1 MLSSTAEDGEIEV
14 RISVGSVEMDDLDE
28 YVPSDSEDEYSEN
41 EKILLEKTR
50 KGRSRNII
58 DSEEEVFGLHDS
70 DDDDGGKKGDGV
82 ADSDLDAQEDGDDLP
97 NVRAWGQSKRDFYH
111 TDYVDQDYG
120 GFDGKDA
127 VAAEYEEQE
136 ARAIQQRLAEQLDEG
151 DFSLDIFT
159 KKPEEPSV
167 VEGEEEVIK
176 TDLSKLSKRQK
187 LALLQKEAPE
197 FSSLV
202 QDFKDKNFRSSV
214 GLMLK
219 DNRRA
224 QGTEFESLW
233 GHETCQSFQQFK
245 FLQLRQ
251 AFTVTDSFI
260 SYCTNISFYLLL
272 KARRISVQS
281 HPVVRR
287 LYQYRQLLKQLE
299 PVDQEV
305 MTSQIDTILK
315 LVEDGA
321 LITPAVGNGQQDS
334 TKAKSRK
341 LLRLLSKSQTQ
352 NVDSEDIEAVHPPVK
367 KSKLVEMEQDA
378 DLNSQPEEEGD
389 IAEGKSVEEDE
400 GDEKR
405 AITYKMA
412 KNRGL
417 TPYRKKEL
425 RNPRVKHRIKYRKA
439 KIRRKGQVREPRY
452 EIQRYGGEISGIK
465 TSVTRSTKIK

>member
-1 MLSSTAEDGEIEV
+1 M
-14 RISVGSVEMDDLDE
+14 
-28 YVPSDSEDEYSEN
+28 Y
-41 EKILLEKTR
+41 
-50 KGRSRNII
+50 
-58 DSEEEVFGLHDS
+58 
-70 DDDDGGKKGDGV
+70 
-82 ADSDLDAQEDGDDLP
+82 
-97 NVRAWGQSKRDFYH
+97 
-111 TDYVDQDYG
+111 
-120 GFDGKDA
+120 
-127 VAAEYEEQE
+127 
-136 ARAIQQRLAEQLDEG
+136 
-151 DFSLDIFT
+151 
-159 KKPEEPSV
+159 
-167 VEGEEEVIK
+167 
-176 TDLSKLSKRQK
+176 
-187 LALLQKEAPE
+187 
-197 FSSLV
+197 
-202 QDFKDKNFRSSV
+202 
-214 GLMLK
+214 
-219 DNRRA
+219 
-224 QGTEFESLW
+224 
-233 GHETCQSFQQFK
+233 
-245 FLQLRQ
+245 
-251 AFTVTDSFI
+251 
-260 SYCTNISFYLLL
+260 YCTNISFYLLL

-315 LVEDGA
+315 LVEDGV

-389 IAEGKSVEEDE
+389 VAEGKSVEEDE

>member
-1 MLSSTAEDGEIEV
+1 M
-14 RISVGSVEMDDLDE
+14 DE

-58 DSEEEVFGLHDS
+58 DSEEEVFGLNDS
-70 DDDDGGKKGDGV
+70 DDDDGGKKGDVV

-167 VEGEEEVIK
+167 AEGEEEVIK

-202 QDFKDKNFRSSV
+202 QDFK
-214 GLMLK
+214 G
-219 DNRRA
+219 
-224 QGTEFESLW
+224 
-233 GHETCQSFQQFK
+233 
-245 FLQLRQ
+245 
-251 AFTVTDSFI
+251 I
-260 SYCTNISFYLLL
+260 YCTNISFYLLL

-321 LITPAVGNGQQDS
+321 SITPADGNGQQDS

-367 KSKLVEMEQDA
+367 KSNLVEMEQDA

-389 IAEGKSVEEDE
+389 VAEGKSVGEDE

>member
-1 MLSSTAEDGEIEV
+1 
-14 RISVGSVEMDDLDE
+14 MDDLDE

-70 DDDDGGKKGDGV
+70 DDDDDDDGEKGDVV

-159 KKPEEPSV
+159 KVAAEYEEQEARLIQQRLAEQLD
-167 VEGEEEVIK
+167 EG
-176 TDLSKLSKRQK
+176 D
-187 LALLQKEAPE
+187 
-197 FSSLV
+197 FSLDIFTK
-202 QDFKDKNFRSSV
+202 QAD
-214 GLMLK
+214 
-219 DNRRA
+219 
-224 QGTEFESLW
+224 QET
-233 GHETCQSFQQFK
+233 ETCFATKRGSRVLQSCPGFQ
-245 FLQLRQ
+245 
-251 AFTVTDSFI
+251 

-315 LVEDGA
+315 L
-321 LITPAVGNGQQDS
+321 
-334 TKAKSRK
+334 
-341 LLRLLSKSQTQ
+341 
-352 NVDSEDIEAVHPPVK
+352 
-367 KSKLVEMEQDA
+367 
-378 DLNSQPEEEGD
+378 
-389 IAEGKSVEEDE
+389 GKSVGGEEE

>member
-1 MLSSTAEDGEIEV
+1 
-14 RISVGSVEMDDLDE
+14 MDDLDE

-70 DDDDGGKKGDGV
+70 EDDDDDDGEKGDVV

-159 KKPEEPSV
+159 KKQEEPSV

-176 TDLSKLSKRQK
+176 TDLSKLTKRQK

-202 QDFKDKNFRSSV
+202 QDFKGMSLRWPH
-214 GLMLK
+214 GL
-219 DNRRA
+219 
-224 QGTEFESLW
+224 
-233 GHETCQSFQQFK
+233 
-245 FLQLRQ
+245 
-251 AFTVTDSFI
+251 

-305 MTSQIDTILK
+305 MTSQINTILK
-315 LVEDGA
+315 LVEDGVP
-321 LITPAVGNGQQDS
+321 ITPADGNGQQDS
-334 TKAKSRK
+334 TKAKSPK

-352 NVDSEDIEAVHPPVK
+352 KVDSEDIEAVHPPVK
-367 KSKLVEMEQDA
+367 KSKVVEMEQDA
-378 DLNSQPEEEGD
+378 DSNSQPEEEGTV
-389 IAEGKSVEEDE
+389 AEGKSVGEDE

>member
-1 MLSSTAEDGEIEV
+1 M
-14 RISVGSVEMDDLDE
+14 DE

-58 DSEEEVFGLHDS
+58 DSEEEVFGLNDS
-70 DDDDGGKKGDGV
+70 DDDDGGKKGDVV

-159 KKPEEPSV
+159 K
-167 VEGEEEVIK
+167 VIK

-202 QDFKDKNFRSSV
+202 QDFKDKMTELQERLAPVLNLIKEGKIPTSPAGNFV
-214 GLMLK
+214 KTKYHLIL
-219 DNRRA
+219 N
-224 QGTEFESLW
+224 
-233 GHETCQSFQQFK
+233 
-245 FLQLRQ
+245 
-251 AFTVTDSFI
+251 
-260 SYCTNISFYLLL
+260 YCTNISFYLLL
-272 KARRISVQS
+272 KTRRISVQS

-315 LVEDGA
+315 LEM
-321 LITPAVGNGQQDS
+321 
-334 TKAKSRK
+334 
-341 LLRLLSKSQTQ
+341 LLK
-352 NVDSEDIEAVHPPVK
+352 
-367 KSKLVEMEQDA
+367 
-378 DLNSQPEEEGD
+378 
-389 IAEGKSVEEDE
+389 DE